1 MSLVS
6 QDHKQQQQSKIYNNN
21 HIMNSS
27 METNN
32 NKGIVLNK
40 ENYDP
45 NRLTT
50 RMVQP
55 QVRRKK
61 RKWKQPRQV
70 FKPKKTKSNNDEQD
84 EENKKANKNKHNN
97 NNKQEENNLLRQMNP
112 LFLNFNDQNFDL
124 PIYETQNNFLTKIE
138 KLLQKTKNK
147 VYSKTE
153 LLQFGLPSK
162 IIGLKRNNCL
172 NFKFSFQELDLI
184 NLLELLKSTKNCVTN
199 FTKQGI
205 GFEEI
210 RSRLILYLLIVRTK
224 EHPSNEWITNHYQR
238 VVYDLGSKLRLYPK
252 QLSQLYQKKLYFTPL
267 HILNKLKERYRIEF
281 TEKKQS
287 PLSQI
292 VDSPSLLTKGIILE
306 ISSIQIQK
314 QQSNIQKQKQQSNIQ
329 TMTETEM
336 EDFFSIFDQFEQ
348 EEQNGLKKKDYS
360 TTTTKITPT
369 HTPTKTTTPSSS
381 TSSRISSTSSSNAI
395 TTCFSNST
403 EKTTNSQKYRIELTD
418 GWYSIKA
425 LFDNHLLTLIDEGK
439 LIEGSRLQIL
449 NSQISGFGKVTSAL
463 GYLSS
468 DIRLSLSFNSTRI
481 VSYNTKLG
489 FPKPNQQ
496 LTPISL
502 SLLKPNGG
510 KISCIDIIIQ
520 RKSPLWLTQK
530 KYNCNLRFRDPL
542 QRNNEFEKIFPTNS
556 NQDKHDENG
565 GSILNNKNTSKHKK
579 ESIVYNSVN
588 KTDNNKNKINN
599 NKQINNN
606 PQNTKNCSNGNNGI
620 NNDNIGSNR
629 HTNMDQVCN
638 NSNVVISNSN
648 IKMSIIQNDNLVQ
661 NKNSEQNVNNHN
673 NNINNSSNTNN
684 NNTDMDMNIEIN
696 SDFVNNIDTNEPNEN
711 KIANNNNQKE
721 WWGIHNNAQYNNKD
735 NINNKKKNHNSSSFF
750 ELKIIDYNANSTTH
764 QNDKIIQIWDD
775 SIPLWRKLKEGSR
788 VKIYNLDFRRYS
800 GFNEN
805 SETSFLTNIKTKFEI
820 LQENVNKNLFIPRV
834 LTNLPSLIPL
844 TNQTRGLNFIGI
856 LIYYSTE
863 NSIYYLA
870 DENLILAKIHL
881 SQNSDYFFMKNSIV
895 GSSIITAHDI
905 YPKKY
910 DVSTKVLTFDTNKY
924 SFLANNNPIE
934 KSFNQRYNNLSTYF
948 NSDLGKKHK
957 LHLMGHV
964 DCIETDFEDLF
975 L

>member
-21 HIMNSS
+21 HMMNRST
-27 METNN
+27 ETDN
-32 NKGIVLNK
+32 NKGIVLNQ

-70 FKPKKTKSNNDEQD
+70 FKPKKTKSNNDEQ
-84 EENKKANKNKHNN
+84 EQEKQKNNNKHNN
-97 NNKQEENNLLRQMNP
+97 SNKQEESNSLRKVNP

-124 PIYETQNNFLTKIE
+124 PTDETQNNFLAKIE
-138 KLLQKTKNK
+138 KLLKKTKNK
-147 VYSKTE
+147 VFSKTE
-153 LLQFGLPSK
+153 LIQFGLPSK
-162 IIGLKRNNCL
+162 IIGLNRNNCL
-172 NFKFSFQELDLI
+172 NFKFSFRELDLT

-224 EHPSNEWITNHYQR
+224 EHNNEIT
-238 VVYDLGSKLRLYPK
+238 KK
-252 QLSQLYQKKLYFTPL
+252 KKQKKFFL
-267 HILNKLKERYRIEF
+267 YRIEF

-348 EEQNGLKKKDYS
+348 EEQNGLKKNDYS

-369 HTPTKTTTPSSS
+369 HITTTTTPQSTTTTSFS
-381 TSSRISSTSSSNAI
+381 TSSHISSTSNSSAI

-425 LFDNHLLTLIDEGK
+425 LFDKHLLTLIDEGK
-439 LIEGSRLQIL
+439 LIEGSKLQIL
-449 NSQISGFGKVTSAL
+449 SSQLSGFDKVASAL
-463 GYLSS
+463 DCLSS

-481 VSYNTKLG
+481 VSQNTKLG

-510 KISCIDIIIQ
+510 NIFCIDVIIQ
-520 RKSPLWLTQK
+520 RKSPMWLTQE
-530 KYNCNLRFRDPL
+530 KYNCNFSFKDPL
-542 QRNNEFEKIFPTNS
+542 QRNIEFEKIFQRNN
-556 NQDKHDENG
+556 NQDKHDENE
-565 GSILNNKNTSKHKK
+565 SSVLNNMNNSFQKK
-579 ESIVYNSVN
+579 ESVIYNSVN
-588 KTDNNKNKINN
+588 KTDKNWNQMKND
-599 NKQINNN
+599 KQINNN
-606 PQNTKNCSNGNNGI
+606 HNNPNNNTQNYSNGDNNI
-620 NNDNIGSNR
+620 NNNSNNNNNIE
-629 HTNMDQVCN
+629 QVCN
-638 NSNVVISNSN
+638 NSNLVISNPN
-648 IKMSIIQNDNLVQ
+648 INMNIIQNDNLVQ
-661 NKNSEQNVNNHN
+661 NKNSDQNVNNHN
-673 NNINNSSNTNN
+673 NNINNNNNNN
-684 NNTDMDMNIEIN
+684 NNTDMDMNISMN
-696 SDFVNNIDTNEPNEN
+696 GNFVNNINKNDKNEN
-711 KIANNNNQKE
+711 QITNNSSQKKSWE
-721 WWGIHNNAQYNNKD
+721 ISNSGHYNNKD
-735 NINNKKKNHNSSSFF
+735 NINNKNKNHNSSSFF
-750 ELKIIDYNANSTTH
+750 EVKVINYNADSTTH

-775 SIPLWRKLKEGSR
+775 SIQLWRKLKEGTR
-788 VKIYNLDFRRYS
+788 VKIYNLDLRHYS

-805 SETSFLTNIKTKFEI
+805 SETSFSTNTKTKFEI
-820 LQENVNKNLFIPRV
+820 LQENVNQNLFIPRV

-844 TNQTRGLNFIGI
+844 TNQSKGLNFIGI
-856 LIYYSTE
+856 LIYYSVE

-870 DENLILAKIHL
+870 DENSILAKIHL
-881 SQNSDYFFMKNSIV
+881 SQYSDYFFMKNSIV

-905 YPKKY
+905 FPKKY
-910 DVSTKVLTFDTNKY
+910 DISTKVLTFETNKY

-934 KSFNQRYNNLSTYF
+934 KSFLQRYNKLATYF
-948 NSDLGKKHK
+948 NTELGKKHK